1 VKILEII
8 PHAGNPPRVTVNGF
22 LPGTRPRQVVLHKV
36 VHAPFDRV
44 VFILLA
50 VVGRELDGFAAP
62 RTGRG
67 ENFTRDITLPGLK
80 GRQLR
85 GYLILVRDAADEDT
99 DLAAFRW
106 P

>member
-1 VKILEII
+1 VKVLEII

-22 LPGTRPRQVVLHKV
+22 LPGSRPRQVVLQKV
-36 VHAPFDRV
+36 VHAPYDRV

-50 VVGRELDGFAAP
+50 VVAREFDGFAP
-62 RTGRG
+62 RPAGRG
-67 ENFTRDITLPGLK
+67 EHFTRDITLPGLK
-80 GRQLR
+80 GRSLK

-99 DLAAFRW
+99 DIGAFRW